1 MTVSGNL
8 GHVGRSPSSFYKLQT
23 GPSPSCRWQGPL
35 EFLCLSWCTQL
46 GFLFQASCSPASS
59 DLAQTGS
66 DLRLLE
72 SEELRTEAGTPAQAK
87 YRGITRGREN
97 SLLGLPRFTLLP
109 LWLPP
114 AVLGFCAH
122 SRAPGEPPHP
132 ELGKSDLIL
141 HLLSRSLVELS
152 PGCSH
157 SEDQSHP
164 SVPLL
169 RLPFHS
175 CARELLMTPT

>member
-1 MTVSGNL
+1 MIVSGNL
-8 GHVGRSPSSFYKLQT
+8 RHVGRSPSSFYKLQT

-35 EFLCLSWCTQL
+35 EFLCLSWCTHL

-87 YRGITRGREN
+87 YRGMTRGREN
-97 SLLGLPRFTLLP
+97 GLLGLPRFTLLP

-114 AVLGFCAH
+114 GVLGFCAH
-122 SRAPGEPPHP
+122 YRALGEPPP
-132 ELGKSDLIL
+132 RAGQV
-141 HLLSRSLVELS
+141 R
-152 PGCSH
+152 SH
-157 SEDQSHP
+157 SAPPLWKLGRAVSRLQSQ
-164 SVPLL
+164 
-169 RLPFHS
+169 
-175 CARELLMTPT
+175 